1 MSSEGK
7 QVAGIMGVPRRVTLL
22 VFSQSL
28 NNLGF
33 GYFLIYV
40 TAYLPEIKIG
50 AGVVGTILG
59 VEGAILVLAG
69 IPLGL
74 LSDRRGR
81 KWFLIVGNFLLAP
94 TIMLFAI
101 TNDIAVLLLAAVIGG
116 FAEAAALS
124 SWNAII
130 ADQTDLSNRDAAF
143 SLSFIVSN
151 VFVSAGLA
159 LPLFFPALESAMG
172 LSSSAIHRE
181 LLLIFGVANLLV
193 PLAMFA
199 ILRNYREKVVARE
212 EASGK
217 GNLRI
222 LLKFSG
228 INSLI
233 GLGAGLII
241 PLIGTWMFLK
251 FAIPDTYSGPFLAV
265 SGITIA
271 FSAVGS
277 SRLSSRFGLLKSI
290 VMTSGSSTVFMFSLA
305 FIPNVF
311 LAGGVYVV
319 RAAMMNMSA
328 PLMDSFL
335 MGIINPERRGLASAI
350 NAIIWRLPNSMSTIL
365 GGFIL
370 ASGRYDLPWVIASLL
385 YLVAIG
391 LLYANFKNVKP
402 RG

>member
-1 MSSEGK
+1 M
-7 QVAGIMGVPRRVTLL
+7 LL

-28 NNLGF
+28 NNFGF
-33 GYFLIYV
+33 GYFLIYI
-40 TAYLPEIKIG
+40 TAYLPEIKVG
-50 AGVVGTILG
+50 AGAVGAILG
-59 VEGAILVLAG
+59 VQGAVLVLGG

-81 KWFLIVGNFLLAP
+81 KWFLIFGNLLFAP
-94 TIMLFAI
+94 TVLLFAF
-101 TNDIAVLLLAAVIGG
+101 TNDITVLLLAAAIGG
-116 FAEAAALS
+116 IAEASALS

-130 ADQTDLSNRDAAF
+130 ADQTDLNNRDSAF

-151 VFVSAGLA
+151 IFVSSGMA
-159 LPLFFPALESAMG
+159 LPLFFPSLEAAVG
-172 LSSSAIHRE
+172 LNSSVIHRD
-181 LLLIFGVANLLV
+181 LLFVFGTANLLAPV
-193 PLAMFA
+193 AIFA
-199 ILRNYREKVVARE
+199 ILRNYKEKVISE
-212 EASGK
+212 EKTPGEGS
-217 GNLRI
+217 LRL

-241 PLIGTWMFLK
+241 PLIGTWLFLK
-251 FAIPDTYSGPFLAV
+251 FGIPDTYSGPFLAI

-277 SRLSSRFGLLKSI
+277 SRLSGRFGLLKSI
-290 VMTSGSSTVFMFSLA
+290 VMTSGSSTMFMFSLA

-311 LAGGVYVV
+311 LAGGVYIV

-335 MGIINPERRGLASAI
+335 MGIITPGRRGLASAI
-350 NAIIWRLPNSMSTIL
+350 NAIIWRLPNSLSTIL

-370 ASGRYDLPWVIASLL
+370 ASGRYDLPWVAASLL
-385 YLVAIG
+385 YLVAIA
-391 LLYANFKNVKP
+391 LLYANFKNVRP
-402 RG
+402 RA